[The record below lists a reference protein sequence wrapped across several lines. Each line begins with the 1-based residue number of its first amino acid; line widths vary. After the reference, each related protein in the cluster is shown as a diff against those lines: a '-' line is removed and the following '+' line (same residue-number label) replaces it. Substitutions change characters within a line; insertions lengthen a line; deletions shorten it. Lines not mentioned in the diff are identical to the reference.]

1 MGFILIGYIA
11 TICSIDMSPTTPDG
25 TSVDDK
31 QPPMTSGG
39 NTSIKVQ
46 TVSKDQPSSSWCD
59 NVAKAR
65 NNLDPA
71 LHIIVPCEDMSPA
84 NSAIVVYI
92 TAGVEEGK
100 GTRTVF
106 TATDYVNGVLALG
119 ASLKDNLTRKDTHLL
134 LLLRQGF
141 TLPQEYLDQIT
152 AVGWIIGKAPPID
165 IPDEYLPSFKRYK
178 SVYTKISVT
187 GLSEYDCVLLLD
199 ADTLVV
205 GNIDELMSCD
215 VFHDGQ
221 EPEFRAAGVLDLYR
235 GKWHHFNTGSTLWNT
250 NSAEMNRVY
259 KLTSDPTFMQKFQ
272 SDQIFT
278 NTVYPYR
285 INDKINERL
294 VSGENV
300 DRSDLGLIAH
310 LPFSYNAQTHLE
322 FQRPLFWDEH
332 HDEFKII
339 HYTERKGWQCPEVF
353 NASDHVPMSE
363 RQCNTKNDKYC
374 ACREG
379 YRWHQYL
386 KKAKTY

>member
-1 MGFILIGYIA
+1 MVPA
-11 TICSIDMSPTTPDG
+11 VAAVTRSDDNNSSIQAQAPAKNQKPS
-25 TSVDDK
+25 S
-31 QPPMTSGG
+31 S
-39 NTSIKVQ
+39 S
-46 TVSKDQPSSSWCD
+46 SSSSSWCD
-59 NVAKAR
+59 TVAKAR
-65 NNLDPA
+65 SDLDPA
-71 LHIIVPCEDMSPA
+71 LHIQVPCEDMSPA
-84 NSAIVVYI
+84 KSAIVVYI

-100 GTRTVF
+100 GTKTVF
-106 TATDYVNGVLALG
+106 TAVDYVNGVLALG
-119 ASLKDNLTRKDTHLL
+119 ASLKDHLTTKNTHMI

-141 TLPQEYLDQIT
+141 TLPKEYLDQIT
-152 AVGWIIGKAPPID
+152 AVGWIIGKAPPVD
-165 IPDEYLPSFKRYK
+165 IPKQYLPSFARYK

-187 GLSEYDCVLLLD
+187 GLSEYDCVLLMD

-250 NSAEMNRVY
+250 DSAEMNRVY
-259 KLTSDPTFMQKFQ
+259 KLTSDPEFMRKFE

-285 INDKINERL
+285 INGKINERL
-294 VSGENV
+294 IRGEKV

-310 LPFSYNAQTHLE
+310 LPFGYNAQTHLE
-322 FQRPLFWDEH
+322 FQRPEFWDEQ
-332 HDEFKII
+332 HDEIKII
-339 HYTERKGWQCPEVF
+339 HYTQKKGWQCPETYS
-353 NASDHVPMSE
+353 APDPVPMSA
-363 RQCNTKNDKYC
+363 RKCNHQTDANC

-379 YRWHQYL
+379 YRWYQYL